1 MSRTATVSVPATSA
15 NLGAGFDSLGL
26 ALELRDQVTATR
38 TDDGVFTVVIR
49 GEGAHTL
56 PSDATHL
63 IVKTIVDA
71 SDEFADTIT
80 GLTLECDN
88 AIAQGR
94 GLGSSAAAIVAG
106 LFLARE
112 LTGADKTD
120 FDLLQIANRLEGHPD
135 NIGACIYGGLTV
147 AWEDADKTAHVRA
160 LEVDPRI
167 VPVAGIPSA
176 ELSTEKARGLLP
188 STVPYADAVFNV
200 SRAALIIAAM
210 TTDPSVLLAATDDR
224 LHQNYRDAAYGDSM
238 NLVRALRAEGFAA
251 FISGAGPTVLS
262 LGTAEQVAGTL
273 EIMAGHG
280 FTSAPLQVAKH
291 GAIVH

>member
-1 MSRTATVSVPATSA
+1 MSRTATITVPATSA

-26 ALELRDQVTATR
+26 ALELRDTVTATR
-38 TDDGVFTVVIR
+38 IDDGKFAVVIR
-49 GEGAHTL
+49 GEGSSTL
-56 PSDATHL
+56 PTDATHL
-63 IVKTIVDA
+63 IVKTIIDA
-71 SDEFADTIT
+71 SDQFADAIT

-112 LTGADKTD
+112 LTGADVTD
-120 FDLLQIANRLEGHPD
+120 FDLLQMANRLEGHPD

-147 AWEDADKTAHVRA
+147 AWEDDDKTAHVRK
-160 LEVDPRI
+160 LDVDTRI
-167 VPVAGIPSA
+167 VPVVAIPNA

-188 STVPYADAVFNV
+188 TTVPYADAVFNV

-210 TTDPSVLLAATDDR
+210 TTDPSSLLAATDDR

-238 NLVRALRAEGFAA
+238 KLVRALRAEGLAA
-251 FISGAGPTVLS
+251 CISGAGPTVLA
-262 LGTAEQVAGTL
+262 LGTAEQVAATL

-280 FTSAPLQVAKH
+280 FTAAPIQVAKQ
-291 GAIVH
+291 GVIVQ